1 MPHDALT
8 QLLDRQEI
16 TNILY
21 RYCRGVDRMNLT
33 EVATCY
39 WPDATDNHGV
49 YTGTVDGF
57 LDFLQQWEPDGE
69 GAHLVT
75 NVMID
80 FQSPQRAFV
89 ESYVVSVSTTTIE
102 GEMQDMSVG
111 GRYLDWFEKRDDEW
125 RIAER
130 TLVIDWNRLCP
141 TRSAWHRAHFPLVE
155 RRGGKSASDPLYEFL
170 DWQTGE
176 PK

>member
-1 MPHDALT
+1 MTHDALT
-8 QLLDRQEI
+8 QLIDRQAI

-21 RYCRGVDRMNLT
+21 RYCRGVDRMNLAD
-33 EVATCY
+33 VAACY
-39 WPDATDNHGV
+39 WPGAIDNHGV
-49 YTGTVDGF
+49 YAGDVEGF
-57 LDFLQQWEPDGE
+57 LDFLKQWEPDGE

-80 FQSPQRAFV
+80 FQSAQRALV
-89 ESYVVSVSTTTIE
+89 ESYVVSISTANIE
-102 GEMQDMSVG
+102 GEVQDMSVG
-111 GRYLDWFEKRDDEW
+111 GRYLDWFEKRDGQW

-141 TRSAWHRAHFPLVE
+141 TRSAWDRAHFPLVE
-155 RRGGKSASDPLYEFL
+155 RRGAKSASDPLYEFL

-176 PK
+176 LK